1 MLRKYNWARL
11 ACSRAS
17 PAARAYN
24 GEMISAT
31 LLFLAAVVP
40 VEDAVAV
47 HLSAPATV
55 AVGKP
60 ILAKIA
66 LEIPEGFHIYA
77 ADETNGIPTEITW
90 AGSSANKTSVSYPTP
105 TPFESFGVKSRGYS
119 HKIEVPVTVNPPKG
133 AKGKLTLRFKVT
145 TQSCN
150 DTTCLPPQTV
160 EVSAVTWIK

>member
-1 MLRKYNWARL
+1 MA
-11 ACSRAS
+11 
-17 PAARAYN
+17 PVD
-24 GEMISAT
+24 E
-31 LLFLAAVVP
+31 AVSVS
-40 VEDAVAV
+40 
-47 HLSAPATV
+47 LSAPASV

-60 ILAKIA
+60 IVAKIA
-66 LEIPEGFHIYA
+66 MEIPDEFHIYA

-90 AGSSANKTSVSYPTP
+90 AGSSANKATVSYPAP
-105 TPFESFGVKSRGYS
+105 EPFESFGIKVRGYS
-119 HKIEVPVTVNPPKG
+119 HKVEVPVTVNPPKG

>member
-1 MLRKYNWARL
+1 MV
-11 ACSRAS
+11 
-17 PAARAYN
+17 PAD
-24 GEMISAT
+24 E
-31 LLFLAAVVP
+31 
-40 VEDAVAV
+40 AVAV
-47 HLSAPATV
+47 TLNAPTTV

-60 ILAKIA
+60 IAAKIA
-66 LEIPEGFHIYA
+66 MEIPDGFHIYA
-77 ADETNGIPTEITW
+77 VDEINGIPTEIIW
-90 AGSSANKTSVSYPTP
+90 AGSTANKATVSYPTP
-105 TPFESFGVKSRGYS
+105 VPFDSFGIQVRGYS